1 MSNSICLFHTHSTL
15 AILHLQK
22 FFLFLISRT
31 QLSYFILHEKAFES
45 LPNSQKW
52 QKFIYTKK
60 VANILECD
68 GERVWQVL
76 GLWTSFS
83 LNFVIKFHTFLHN
96 LIKSLQYLHTY
107 SQNWTVCPT
116 ILYLL
121 SSNFDKFNAMQ
132 TSIFPPLS
140 VCI

>member
-60 VANILECD
+60 SCKHFRMWWRACVTSF
-68 GERVWQVL
+68 RS
-76 GLWTSFS
+76 SFS
-83 LNFVIKFHTFLHN
+83 LNFVIKFHTFLHI

-121 SSNFDKFNAMQ
+121 SSTSDKFNAMQ